1 MNWEDNRCGQMIE
14 EMKEAI
20 KHVEHRK
27 QELSI
32 VCVCVCVWYQV
43 KPIPQMSSGVLDAAW
58 WNHCE
63 LATTPADKE
72 QTAALCFLPWFA

>member
-32 VCVCVCVWYQV
+32 VCVCVCDIRLNPYLRWAVECWMQPDEIIV
-43 KPIPQMSSGVLDAAW
+43 S
-58 WNHCE
+58 
-63 LATTPADKE
+63 
-72 QTAALCFLPWFA
+72 